1 MLRHCRGPFHAIVR
15 SVRQQS
21 HGNNSNNTTA
31 GASHYVPPYTLEETF
46 FALVIS
52 LRSHCVWVIKV
63 NYGSKW
69 VGGGRGEGAAKQP
82 KRKWR
87 RRKTLL
93 CRPSGDRGEGKI
105 SLLWSK

>member
-52 LRSHCVWVIKV
+52 LGPTVC
-63 NYGSKW
+63 GSSKSITALSGSEG
-69 VGGGRGEGAAKQP
+69 GGGRGPPSNQNENGGGGKRFCVVPAGIEGRAK
-82 KRKWR
+82 
-87 RRKTLL
+87 
-93 CRPSGDRGEGKI
+93 
-105 SLLWSK
+105 